1 MLTMIIDQTY
11 RYMIDQTIGFRVPNL
26 GKPLVSG
33 DLFDYLRIVYV
44 PNNIDKLSF
53 SSTGI
58 AI

>member
-1 MLTMIIDQTY
+1 
-11 RYMIDQTIGFRVPNL
+11 MIDQTIGFRVPNL

-53 SSTGI
+53 SSNGI